1 MIEAS
6 QKLDEAEDTF
16 IHLSSYLILLCLCRL
31 VPHSTISVS
40 SYLILLYICVLILQ
54 KLDEAEERRASLDRQ
69 RDDIQQA
76 CQDKVQNLNSSVC
89 VLLY

>member
-1 MIEAS
+1 MCPRTS
-6 QKLDEAEDTF
+6 F
-16 IHLSSYLILLCLCRL
+16 Y
-31 VPHSTISVS
+31 
-40 SYLILLYICVLILQ
+40 YICVLMLQ

-76 CQDKVQNLNSSVC
+76 CQDKVENLNSSVF